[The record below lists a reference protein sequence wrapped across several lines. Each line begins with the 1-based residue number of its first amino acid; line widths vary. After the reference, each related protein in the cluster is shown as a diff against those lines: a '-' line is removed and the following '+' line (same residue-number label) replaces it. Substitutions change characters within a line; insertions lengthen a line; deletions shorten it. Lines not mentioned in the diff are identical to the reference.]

1 MPVAVPMDVAPYRL
15 SGRVYGAL
23 LNHRAALAALG
34 DSVNQPPYKAPPRAP
49 VLYIKPQNT
58 LAGDHAQVTVPP
70 DVSELEVGA
79 CLGVVI
85 GRTACR
91 LSEHSALE
99 VIAGYVIVNDI
110 SIPHPAYYRP
120 SVRFKARDGFCPVG
134 PRVVGRTLVADPD
147 ALRIQ
152 VSVDGTVCLTTSTAE
167 LVRPVARLLADVSE
181 FMTLSPG
188 DILATGAAAPAPRVC
203 ARQRVSITIEPI
215 GTLETYF
222 AGNGGEPA

>member
-1 MPVAVPMDVAPYRL
+1 MAFAVPMDVAPYQL

-49 VLYIKPQNT
+49 VLYIKPYNT
-58 LAGDHAQVTVPP
+58 LAGDQAQVSLPP
-70 DVSELEVGA
+70 EISELEVGA

-85 GRTACR
+85 GRVACR
-91 LSEHSALE
+91 LSEHNALE
-99 VIAGYVIVNDI
+99 AVAGYVIVNDI
-110 SIPHPAYYRP
+110 SIPHPTYYRP

-134 PRVVGRTLVADPD
+134 PRVVARTLVPDPD
-147 ALRIQ
+147 ALQIQ
-152 VSVDGTVCLTTSTAE
+152 VRVDGTVCLTTSTAE

-188 DILATGAAAPAPRVC
+188 DILATGAAAPAPR
-203 ARQRVSITIEPI
+203 ARAGQRVSITIEPI
-215 GTLETYF
+215 GTLETHF
-222 AGNGGEPA
+222 VGSTGGPA